1 MHFRQEAR
9 NMWIYTLSQPY
20 YALTVGLALA
30 APKWIISVS
39 SLWCVCWVKAG
50 GTTSSSAESSGVPLL
65 PSCPLNQ
72 TTMNNHNSLGS
83 WHIQLFIDLYGVVIN
98 FLPVTGPGHNI
109 LRLEAACSPAINHEN
124 QGRAELFLLYH
135 LELFTAA
142 MIRADGGRGDRRVL
156 RKHETHLY
164 VTDCYS
170 VFVFLG
176 PPTNCAITLV
186 TYATYKD
193 GWFAWSIG
201 IDPTEVSSMKL
212 ILFIVYVSTD
222 GPWRRTR
229 RSPPLTVAPA

>member
-1 MHFRQEAR
+1 
-9 NMWIYTLSQPY
+9 
-20 YALTVGLALA
+20 
-30 APKWIISVS
+30 
-39 SLWCVCWVKAG
+39 
-50 GTTSSSAESSGVPLL
+50 
-65 PSCPLNQ
+65 
-72 TTMNNHNSLGS
+72 MNNHNSLGS

-98 FLPVTGPGHNI
+98 FLPVSGPGHNI

-142 MIRADGGRGDRRVL
+142 MIRADGGRGDRWVL

-193 GWFAWSIG
+193 SWFAWSIG

-222 GPWRRTR
+222 GPLRRTR
-229 RSPPLTVAPA
+229 RSPPSDCGSSADLWRETPPRGGGGGGGGCINFHHNHSFAVFCFVYIKLNCNASPERYNWPQSQIKWL